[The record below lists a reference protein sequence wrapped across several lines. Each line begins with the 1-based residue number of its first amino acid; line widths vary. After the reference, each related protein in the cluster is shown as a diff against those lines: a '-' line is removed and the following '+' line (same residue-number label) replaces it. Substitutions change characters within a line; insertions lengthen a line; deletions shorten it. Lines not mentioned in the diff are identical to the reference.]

1 MVERRSG
8 GNWAITDPA
17 PFLDQMRLIKDDGD
31 WKMGLKKAIDIS
43 VAAHLEAIKSVEP
56 GMYNHEIQAGIL
68 NVCSEKTGRRGMAII
83 VSSGPVITAR
93 FYTTT

>member
-56 GMYNHEIQAGIL
+56 GMYNHEIQA
-68 NVCSEKTGRRGMAII
+68 V
-83 VSSGPVITAR
+83 
-93 FYTTT
+93 F